1 MKMFFIDFAA
11 AAVVTSAASTA
22 AAASAA
28 GVILVMSAY
37 KQHTSFAVD
46 VCCTFY
52 VFAGIEGRLRLLKNA
67 QHMPRLSRELIE
79 FNSLKQHSLIC

>member
-1 MKMFFIDFAA
+1 MLLLPQ
-11 AAVVTSAASTA
+11 SLLLAASTA
-22 AAASAA
+22 VAAASNAAAA

-37 KQHTSFAVD
+37 KQRASFAVD

-52 VFAGIEGRLRLLKNA
+52 VFAGTEGRLRLLKNA

-79 FNSLKQHSLIC
+79 FNSLRQHSLIC

>member
-1 MKMFFIDFAA
+1 MLLLPQSLLLAA
-11 AAVVTSAASTA
+11 SSSAAST
-22 AAASAA
+22 AA

-37 KQHTSFAVD
+37 KQRASFAVD

-52 VFAGIEGRLRLLKNA
+52 VFAGIEGRLWLLKNA

-79 FNSLKQHSLIC
+79 FNSLRQHSLIC